1 MLIEII
7 VSESFIILLPFLGA
21 LWVHKEAPFY
31 PMMHGGGQEKG
42 RRSGTENTCMIAGLG
57 EAARLV
63 AKNILDYE
71 NHFNEV
77 SKVQH
82 IKEPF

>member
-1 MLIEII
+1 MN
-7 VSESFIILLPFLGA
+7 PTFLGA
-21 LWVHKEAPFY
+21 LWVHKDAPFY

-57 EAARLV
+57 EAAQLV
-63 AKNILDYE
+63 AKNILHYE

-77 SKVQH
+77 SKRKTYRIRLLKNLKYSPCH
-82 IKEPF
+82 K

>member
-1 MLIEII
+1 MN
-7 VSESFIILLPFLGA
+7 PTFLGA
-21 LWVHKEAPFY
+21 LWVHKDAPFY

-57 EAARLV
+57 EAAQLV
-63 AKNILDYE
+63 AKNILHYE

-77 SKVQH
+77 SKRKTYRRTLLKNLKYSPCH
-82 IKEPF
+82 K